1 MDIDTV
7 LIDFLTKNP
16 VLTAV
21 LILLLGE
28 RGLYLYRSRNGYVFR
43 DMEVTLKN
51 LRDRLDDVT
60 KITNELNNKLY
71 IFNNSISDFKI
82 RLEVVEAKLRNQ
94 SKSS

>member
-71 IFNNSISDFKI
+71 IFNNSISDFKM